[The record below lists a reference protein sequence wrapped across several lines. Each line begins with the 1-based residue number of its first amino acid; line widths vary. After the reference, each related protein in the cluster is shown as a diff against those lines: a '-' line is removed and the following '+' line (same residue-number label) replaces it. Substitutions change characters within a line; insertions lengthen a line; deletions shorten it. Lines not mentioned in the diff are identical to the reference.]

1 MDRAPAIR
9 LLKEPS
15 RRIRFLTRDQAM
27 MLLRELP
34 PHLRAM
40 AAFMLSTGL
49 RRTNVTGLT
58 WEQVDLERKLAWVHP
73 DQAKGRKA
81 IGVPLNDTAIAIL
94 HAQVGNHSERVFT
107 YEGRPVFQVSSMA
120 WYKALK
126 RAGIENFR
134 WHDLRHTWASWHEQ
148 QGTPLFALQEMA
160 GWETEKMVR
169 RYAHLAVGHLAVYA
183 DALKIHGTILAQL
196 PAPQKT
202 GWYVSTRKIRWF
214 LVAREAIDLFA
225 DSLQFMWF

>member
-81 IGVPLNDTAIAIL
+81 IGVPLNDTALAIL
-94 HAQVGNHSERVFT
+94 HVQVGNHSERVFT

-134 WHDLRHTWASWHEQ
+134 WHDLRHTWGASRGLRRCPENSWHNP
-148 QGTPLFALQEMA
+148 GTTA
-160 GWETEKMVR
+160 GAAKNRLVR
-169 RYAHLAVGHLAVYA
+169 KY
-183 DALKIHGTILAQL
+183 K
-196 PAPQKT
+196 KNT
-202 GWYVSTRKIRWF
+202 GF
-214 LVAREAIDLFA
+214 LVAREGIEPPTRGF
-225 DSLQFMWF
+225 SVLQSKASNYLI